1 IAVTSITVGGTVIA
15 VPGGGSATTPVT
27 TLGVAG
33 GTLLGTLTVGEDG
46 SYSFVPEADYNTVDG
61 PALPLITYTIT
72 DDGVSDDGT
81 GTIIADPQ
89 TATAALTLTIT
100 PANDGPVIATL
111 PPVQATF
118 EDTDLVFSAGNG
130 NAITVGDIDGDSLTV
145 TLGLTH
151 GTLTITAVGSGATI
165 GGDGTDS
172 VTITGSAA
180 QINAALEGLT
190 HTPLGDYNGPDTI
203 AVSVDDGT
211 AAAVAGSI
219 AVNVDA
225 VADVVDDAVTTAE
238 DVAIAFNVL
247 TGTNGASADNFT
259 TIGAGPGLEA
269 QLTGLGVPVNGGGVT
284 FAADGTVTY
293 TPAAN
298 FVGTDTF
305 DYTIETPDGAGGVVT
320 ETGSITVTVTAVN
333 DAPVQTVPA
342 TPGGVP
348 IAATTTTEDGALVF
362 NGANGNA
369 LTIADLD
376 GPALSTTVSV
386 VHGTLSV
393 TDAATLGGGGAT
405 LAGNGTDSVTI
416 SGTVGEIN
424 AALEGLS
431 YTPLG
436 DFNTDGGTNETLVMT
451 TDDGSGLPN
460 ATMSDAVAIGVTA
473 VADATDDTLTTNED
487 TPITFN
493 VLTGAANPMDTA
505 SADTF
510 ASTGGANP
518 GGDATIVSFTQ
529 PANGTVTQG
538 ANGVF
543 TYTPDGDFNTAPVGG
558 VPTPDE
564 TFTYTVQTPDG
575 NGGFVTETATVTIS
589 VTPVNDQPQ
598 AEDDSYTLTED
609 QGAPLV
615 GNLIA
620 DATGGA
626 ADSDVDGDPLTVSGF
641 TIAGEAGPFVV
652 G

>member
-1 IAVTSITVGGTVIA
+1 
-15 VPGGGSATTPVT
+15 
-27 TLGVAG
+27 
-33 GTLLGTLTVGEDG
+33 
-46 SYSFVPEADYNTVDG
+46 
-61 PALPLITYTIT
+61 
-72 DDGVSDDGT
+72 DGT
-81 GTIIADPQ
+81 GTIIADPR
-89 TATAALTLTIT
+89 TATAELTFTIT
-100 PANDGPVIATL
+100 PANDAPVIATL

-118 EDTDLVFSAGNG
+118 EDAALVFSAGNG

-151 GTLTITAVGSGATI
+151 GTLTVTAVGSGATI

-180 QINAALEGLT
+180 QINGALEGLT
-190 HTPLGDYNGPDTI
+190 HAPLGDYNGPDTI

-211 AAAVAGSI
+211 AAAVTGSI

-225 VADVVDDAVTTAE
+225 VVDVVDDAVTTAE

-247 TGTNGASADNFT
+247 TGTNGASADTFT
-259 TIGAGPGLEA
+259 TIGSGA
-269 QLTGLGVPVNGGGVT
+269 QLTGLTVPANGGGVT

-305 DYTIETPDGAGGVVT
+305 DYTIETPDGAGGTVS

-348 IAATTTTEDGALVF
+348 IAATTTTEDGTLVF
-362 NGANGNA
+362 AGANGNA
-369 LTIADLD
+369 LTIGDLD
-376 GPALSTTVSV
+376 GPSLSTTVSV

-405 LAGNGTDSVTI
+405 LAGDGTDSVTL

-424 AALEGLS
+424 AALEGLT
-431 YTPLG
+431 YTPVE

-460 ATMSDAVAIGVTA
+460 ATTSDSVAIGVTA

-487 TPITFN
+487 TPITFD

-510 ASTGGANP
+510 ASTGGAN
-518 GGDATIVSFTQ
+518 
-529 PANGTVTQG
+529 
-538 ANGVF
+538 
-543 TYTPDGDFNTAPVGG
+543 
-558 VPTPDE
+558 
-564 TFTYTVQTPDG
+564 
-575 NGGFVTETATVTIS
+575 
-589 VTPVNDQPQ
+589 
-598 AEDDSYTLTED
+598 
-609 QGAPLV
+609 
-615 GNLIA
+615 
-620 DATGGA
+620 
-626 ADSDVDGDPLTVSGF
+626 
-641 TIAGEAGPFVV
+641 
-652 G
+652 